1 MPAESDMHAVLWQIV
16 SLLSTISSALNCD
29 AWALHW
35 LVKGCDSKTMLVA
48 SESEAYSH
56 LAASPTKQGVAKCFK
71 TGMHCFH
78 NLDPQADS
86 GVGAASVNTLD
97 IPILVCGNVCAV
109 AHLEGKRASDGS
121 VLVNFL
127 PADAHSLSLCAAYIA
142 DVIEVVGSSV
152 STTDCIVDGVSSATD
167 RNNPGKLVAQA
178 APPPPPRA
186 SVSSCQSWRRRHV
199 SLTEK
204 WIYGARQGLS
214 DPRRR
219 TDEVAKRNATMPAHS

>member
-16 SLLSTISSALNCD
+16 SLLDTISSALNCD

-48 SESEAYSH
+48 SESEAYLH

-78 NLDPQADS
+78 NLDPGS

-152 STTDCIVDGVSSATD
+152 SPTDCIVDGVSSATD
-167 RNNPGKLVAQA
+167 RNNPGKLVASCTA
-178 APPPPPRA
+178 ASSESIDVVVPVVEETPRF
-186 SVSSCQSWRRRHV
+186 SHR
-199 SLTEK
+199 EMD
-204 WIYGARQGLS
+204 YGARQGLS

-219 TDEVAKRNATMPAHS
+219 TDEGAKRNATMPAHS